1 MTSHIPE
8 AWSLR
13 ETGLYQA
20 GEMQVEV
27 WPNGEGAAGKIPII
41 FCTGFSLLAQPAA
54 IVTGEPYPQRLG
66 YIAKRTGCPV
76 VCADLGG
83 NLWANTTARTRFS
96 TLRTWLGANRGLR
109 TDKFFVAGESM
120 NSILALLMAWTN
132 PAACV
137 GYWVRAPIVAVQTFY
152 DANLVSA
159 PGLTASMDAA
169 YTNHAGL
176 VAAYPT
182 IDPAQQANSTA
193 LSTFGQ
199 RGRIDWTDED
209 EFIDPDIPAAYA
221 PLVGAYGVQRHGDH
235 AANLWTPVE
244 PVADWIASVIA
255 DAA

>member
-1 MTSHIPE
+1 VSALVPE
-8 AWSLR
+8 AWSR
-13 ETGLYQA
+13 KETGLYQA

-66 YIAKRTGCPV
+66 YIAERTGCPV

-120 NSILALLMAWTN
+120 GSILALLMAWTN
-132 PAACV
+132 PVACV
-137 GYWVRAPIVAVQTFY
+137 GYWVRAPIVAVETFH
-152 DANLVSA
+152 DAN
-159 PGLTASMDAA
+159 PGGLAASMEAA
-169 YTNHAGL
+169 YTNLAGL

-182 IDPAQQANSTA
+182 IDPNVAANRLA
-193 LSTFGQ
+193 LATFGQ

-209 EFIDPDIPAAYA
+209 DFIAPTIPQTYA
-221 PLVGAYGVQRHGDH
+221 PQVGAIGVQRHGDH
-235 AANLWTPVE
+235 DANLRTPVE
-244 PVADWIASVIA
+244 PIADWIASVIE
-255 DAA
+255 AAA